1 MGEVVTMKMVKVE
14 EVLDVAVKMVMIT
27 EGGVVL
33 AVETKTVK
41 GEVGD
46 SGRDKITMEKV
57 AVDLVVDGTMM
68 EKVVADLVVDETMM
82 EKVAADL
89 VGEGTEMIIKREVS
103 AEEVEIEKEEMVSW
117 LLLYY

>member
-1 MGEVVTMKMVKVE
+1 MGDLVGEVVTMKMVKVE

-57 AVDLVVDGTMM
+57 AVDLVVDGTMI
-68 EKVVADLVVDETMM
+68 
-82 EKVAADL
+82 EKVAVDL

-103 AEEVEIEKEEMVSW
+103 AEGVEIEKEEMVS
-117 LLLYY
+117 